1 MTLTESQKRA
11 IYKYRE
17 THFGCQSKYRNKE
30 REQSEEFKKKQREY
44 SHKYYVLHKDEIN
57 RKKRED
63 RLLDKFYSQ
72 QF

>member
-30 REQSEEFKKKQREY
+30 REQSEEF
-44 SHKYYVLHKDEIN
+44 
-57 RKKRED
+57 
-63 RLLDKFYSQ
+63 
-72 QF
+72 